1 MVWEAEARGVPI
13 SRRETNYNYN
23 IIQMIFIFKL
33 LQSYILH
40 PLSIRR
46 SREVDNTKGKALM

>member
-23 IIQMIFIFKL
+23 IIQMIFVLSYYNHTFYIHLAYEDEDEKWTIPEAKL
-33 LQSYILH
+33 
-40 PLSIRR
+40 
-46 SREVDNTKGKALM
+46 